1 MKKLVVILIIL
12 ILGGTDHMLQS
23 ETKKPIYEVATFAGG
38 CFWCMQPPY
47 DKLSGVISTTVGY
60 SGGHVTNPSYAQV
73 SSGKTGHLEAVQI
86 IFDPKKTSYE
96 ELLTIFWKNI
106 DPTATN
112 QQFADIG
119 TQYQTAI
126 FYGSP
131 KQKQKAEAS
140 KISIEKS
147 KKFDKPISVKLLPAT
162 TFYPA
167 EEDHQKYYK
176 KNSDHYNRYKE
187 GSGRAAYLRK
197 KWS

>member
-1 MKKLVVILIIL
+1 
-12 ILGGTDHMLQS
+12 MLKSDTQ
-23 ETKKPIYEVATFAGG
+23 KPTYEVATFAGG

-47 DKLSGVISTTVGY
+47 DKLPGVISTTVGY
-60 SGGHVTNPSYAQV
+60 SGGHVKNPSYRDV
-73 SSGKTGHLEAVQI
+73 SSGTTGHLEAVQI

-106 DPTATN
+106 DPTATD
-112 QQFADIG
+112 QQFADVG

-126 FYGSP
+126 FYDSP
-131 KQKQKAEAS
+131 KQKQKAETS
-140 KISIEKS
+140 KTTIEKS
-147 KKFDKPISVKLLPAT
+147 KKFDNPIRVKLLHAT

-176 KNSDHYNRYKE
+176 KNADHYNMYKE

-197 KWS
+197 KWF